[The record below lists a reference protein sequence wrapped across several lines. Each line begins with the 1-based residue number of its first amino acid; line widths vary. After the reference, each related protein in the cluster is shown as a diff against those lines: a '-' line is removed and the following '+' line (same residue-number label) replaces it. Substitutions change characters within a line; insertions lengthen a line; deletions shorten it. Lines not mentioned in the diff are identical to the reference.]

1 MPDLYARLPS
11 EGRTK
16 LVRKA
21 KKHRLEMFLVRFDCV
36 DLRFAIWSDHVS

>member
-36 DLRFAIWSDHVS
+36 DLRFSIWNDHIS